1 METNTI
7 DKPLVSVVIPTYN
20 RSQSV
25 QKAIRSVLDQTYPI
39 HEVIIADDCSQDNTE
54 EVVNKIQDTRI
65 RYYRL
70 PENRGAGGAR
80 NFGVEKAESDVI
92 AFHDSDDEWVENKIE
107 KQLEYWRS
115 HPECGLIYSA
125 YEIKLPSGDC
135 YTIPP
140 KGEWGNLSGDIYSRI
155 LLQNTIGA
163 PTVLMNKRVFQ
174 EVGGFDESMR
184 SLEDWDF
191 ALKVAKKYPI
201 GFVPEVLLKVAGS
214 EGGVSSNLGAY
225 YQNRCYLLRK
235 YRADYLATGMF
246 ERTVQ
251 DILEKAK
258 RDNLL
263 AQVEKL
269 MMFYLS
275 Q

>member
-1 METNTI
+1 MENVNI
-7 DKPLVSVVIPTYN
+7 PLISVIIPTYN
-20 RSQSV
+20 RTHCLGRSVQSV
-25 QKAIRSVLDQTYPI
+25 LNQT
-39 HEVIIADDCSQDNTE
+39 HTNLEIIIVDDGSIDDTE
-54 EVVNKIQDTRI
+54 GLVASWTDA
-65 RYYRL
+65 RL
-70 PENRGAGGAR
+70 CYIKQANQGPSAAR
-80 NFGVEKAESDVI
+80 NNGVANAKGDII

-184 SLEDWDF
+184 ILEDWDF
-191 ALKVAKKYPI
+191 DLKVDKKYQI
-201 GFVPEVLLKVAGS
+201 GFVPEVLFKVAGS

-246 ERTVQ
+246 EKTVQ

>member
-1 METNTI
+1 MWYNRMRKRGAAMKKSILVCLLVAVLSLAAMLGAAAASEASVRVGSFAFRSVFSENADVYAFEDGT
-7 DKPLVSVVIPTYN
+7 VSVIF
-20 RSQSV
+20 R
-25 QKAIRSVLDQTYPI
+25 
-39 HEVIIADDCSQDNTE
+39 E
-54 EVVNKIQDTRI
+54 
-65 RYYRL
+65 
-70 PENRGAGGAR
+70 
-80 NFGVEKAESDVI
+80 
-92 AFHDSDDEWVENKIE
+92 
-107 KQLEYWRS
+107 
-115 HPECGLIYSA
+115 
-125 YEIKLPSGDC
+125 
-135 YTIPP
+135 
-140 KGEWGNLSGDIYSRI
+140 
-155 LLQNTIGA
+155 GA
-163 PTVLMNKRVFQ
+163 PTVLMNKSVFQ

-225 YQNRCYLLRK
+225 YQNRCYMLRK
-235 YRADYLATGMF
+235 YRADYLVTGMF